1 MTDSLVTSS
10 VADGVG
16 TIALNRPQALNP
28 WNLGTAQQFL
38 RAMAQ
43 RHVTAVVLALGLS
56 ACTPASSP
64 SLEGAW
70 RVLQVELIGPDGA
83 VTVLPHQESLFL
95 FTGDHYS
102 MVYAFG
108 EAPSPPYAERWRP
121 SAEEKLARFSSTIV
135 NGGSYRISGD
145 RIVARPAVA
154 AAPEFV
160 NGEGRFRVRFV
171 ADTLEL
177 TWDESIAFDG
187 LPYPS
192 GGTITRIRLVRIQ

>member
-1 MTDSLVTSS
+1 MIV
-10 VADGVG
+10 
-16 TIALNRPQALNP
+16 R
-28 WNLGTAQQFL
+28 
-38 RAMAQ
+38 R
-43 RHVTAVVLALGLS
+43 VTAVVLALGFW
-56 ACTPASSP
+56 ACNPVSSP

-70 RVLQVELIGPDGA
+70 RVLQVQLIGPDGA

-95 FTGDHYS
+95 FTGDHYA

-121 SAEEKLARFSSTIV
+121 SVEEKLARFSSMIV
-135 NGGSYRISGD
+135 NGGSYGISGD

-160 NGEGRFRVRFV
+160 NGEGRFHFRFE

-192 GGTITRIRLVRIQ
+192 GGTVTRFRLVRIR